1 MLTTR
6 DLGLRE
12 IQAEKNINETYTQMR
27 RQPVGGRGALLE
39 KANAPVIRQR
49 FVPTVFVPS
58 PAVSSLPYL
67 DDRVKMRSNENVLML
82 EANIARQREV
92 RKATIESDVK
102 KVAELNNRID
112 ETLAIKDQFAPS
124 DRELMRRFLGDQIL
138 KRKQEAQVIE
148 DARRAR
154 VDLDLNPTRVNPTVE
169 PIRTTSAFEPIRAT
183 ELVTPRLPPSP
194 INAEDLG
201 QSADERL
208 RGLATSADQSARR
221 SVIPELKN
229 VAKEMITKRL
239 NDALKDYP
247 RKLLRD
253 ILDSAKQKG
262 YKVTEGKQLQTRPE
276 YIEQI
281 VNAKRLGYD
290 IPLQLP
296 APKMSQ
302 PVARAEPFRNAG
314 GGGTV
319 GGGGFLN
326 ALKGQIE

>member
-12 IQAEKNINETYTQMR
+12 IQAEKNINETYRQMR

-169 PIRTTSAFEPIRAT
+169 PIRATSAFEPIRAT
-183 ELVTPRLPPSP
+183 ELVTPRLPSSP

-208 RGLATSADQSARR
+208 RGLATSARQ
-221 SVIPELKN
+221 SVIPQLKN
-229 VAKEMITKRL
+229 VAEQMLDKRL
-239 NDALKDYP
+239 NDAMKEYTLSRLKNIY
-247 RKLLRD
+247 
-253 ILDSAKQKG
+253 SAIKAQAPQGYQLPKQ
-262 YKVTEGKQLQTRPE
+262 QLQSRPDLIRE
-276 YIEQI
+276 I
-281 VNAKRLGYD
+281 VRAKKSGIN
-290 IPLQLP
+290 IPLNLP
-296 APKMSQ
+296 PPKMPQ

-319 GGGGFLN
+319 GGGGFLD
-326 ALKGQIE
+326 ALKGQID